1 MAAARPRLRRSD
13 ADPGLLD
20 NPVWHA
26 LTGPHRRFAVT
37 PDRANRAVRAYRYQV
52 DVAPFA
58 TLRDVTDPGAW
69 RDLADLSGPGDR
81 AALVAP
87 SGQPAGTVR
96 SGWSVAQVLPCTQ
109 MIAPVDELTEVPTHA
124 TETLVALGPRDA
136 AEMAALAELTRP
148 GPFAASTVELGGYL
162 GVRREGRLVAMAGR
176 RLELPGWIEISAV
189 CTHPD
194 HRGQGL
200 ARLLITAVD
209 AAIRQQGHRAFLH
222 AIHQNTTAIKLY
234 RQLGFT
240 TRADMT
246 FTVVQSTGA

>member
-1 MAAARPRLRRSD
+1 MAT

-20 NPVWHA
+20 DPVWHA

-37 PDRANRAVRAYRYQV
+37 ADRSNGSARAYRYRV
-52 DVAPFA
+52 DVGPFA
-58 TLRDVTDPGAW
+58 ALRDVADPRAW
-69 RDLADLSGPGDR
+69 HDLAELSGPEDR

-87 SGQPAGTVR
+87 SAQPVGNVAT
-96 SGWSVAQVLPCTQ
+96 GWAVTNILTCAQ
-109 MIAPVDELTEVPTHA
+109 MIAPADGLAAEVSTSSTEAPAPLSQRDA
-124 TETLVALGPRDA
+124 TEMVALA
-136 AEMAALAELTRP
+136 QLTHP

-176 RLELPGWIEISAV
+176 RLQLPGWIEISAV

-200 ARLLITAVD
+200 ARLLIAAVD
-209 AAIRQQGHRAFLH
+209 TEIRQQGHRAFLH
-222 AIHQNTTAIKLY
+222 VIHQNTSAIELY

-246 FTVVQSTGA
+246 FTVVQLNDD

>member
-1 MAAARPRLRRSD
+1 MPDTRPAD

-20 NPVWHA
+20 DPVWHA

-37 PDRANRAVRAYRYQV
+37 SDRGDGAAHADRYRV

-58 TLRDVTDPGAW
+58 TLRDVTDPAAW
-69 RDLADLSGPGDR
+69 HDLAELSGPGDR

-87 SGQPAGTVR
+87 SAQPAVTVHA
-96 SGWSVAQVLPCTQ
+96 GWSVVQVLSCTQ
-109 MIAPVDELTEVPTHA
+109 MIAPVNGLTEVMTRSA
-124 TETLVALGPRDA
+124 ETLVTLGPRDA
-136 AEMAALAELTRP
+136 AEMVALAELTRP
-148 GPFAASTVELGGYL
+148 GPFATSTVELGGYL

-176 RLELPGWIEISAV
+176 RLQLPGWIEISAV

-200 ARLLITAVD
+200 ARLLIAAVD
-209 AAIRQQGHRAFLH
+209 AAIRQQDYRAFLH
-222 AIHQNTTAIKLY
+222 AIHQNTTAISLY
-234 RQLGFT
+234 RELGFT

-246 FTVVQSTGA
+246 FTVIQYGCA

>member
-1 MAAARPRLRRSD
+1 MPDTCPAD

-20 NPVWHA
+20 DPVWHA
-26 LTGPHRRFAVT
+26 LTGPHRGFAVT
-37 PDRANRAVRAYRYQV
+37 SDRGDGAARAHRYRV

-58 TLRDVTDPGAW
+58 TLRDVADPGAW
-69 RDLADLSGPGDR
+69 RDLAELSGPGDH

-87 SGQPAGTVR
+87 SVQPAGTVDA
-96 SGWSVAQVLPCTQ
+96 GWSVVQLLSCTQ
-109 MIAPVDELTEVPTHA
+109 MIAPVDGLAAGLPTRSA
-124 TETLVALGPRDA
+124 ETLVTLGPRDA
-136 AEMAALAELTRP
+136 TEMVALAELTRP
-148 GPFAASTVELGGYL
+148 GPFATSTVELGGYL

-176 RLELPGWIEISAV
+176 RLQLPGWIEISAV

-222 AIHQNTTAIKLY
+222 AIHQNTTAIGLY
-234 RQLGFT
+234 RQLGFA

-246 FTVVQSTGA
+246 FTVIQFTNA